1 MVHLPQKEVSTRMSK
16 EELEECAMSCIKNN
30 FKVLHL
36 IKEDCFENYRAGTDE
51 KRKIYLDEIKD
62 CSHAV
67 YNNLYMLF
75 EGDALSIEKEKEI
88 EKQVQDELLE
98 IANFIIE
105 YYREK
110 FYEEL
115 KNRKR

>member
-1 MVHLPQKEVSTRMSK
+1 MNSSISSRLPKADFAADVTLAAPGTKITFESLCSANTETVNWTFAGADIETAEGESVSVSYP
-16 EELEECAMSCIKNN
+16 EEGIYSV
-30 FKVLHL
+30 KVTAVN
-36 IKEDCFENYRAGTDE
+36 KAG
-51 KRKIYLDEIKD
+51 
-62 CSHAV
+62 
-67 YNNLYMLF
+67 
-75 EGDALSIEKEKEI
+75 SIEKEKEI

-105 YYREK
+105 YDREK

>member
-1 MVHLPQKEVSTRMSK
+1 M
-16 EELEECAMSCIKNN
+16 
-30 FKVLHL
+30 
-36 IKEDCFENYRAGTDE
+36 D
-51 KRKIYLDEIKD
+51 LDEIK
-62 CSHAV
+62 SIIKSEGIE
-67 YNNLYMLF
+67 NLVNSLN
-75 EGDALSIEKEKEI
+75 EKLLEKEKEI

-105 YYREK
+105 YDREK

>member
-16 EELEECAMSCIKNN
+16 EKLEECAMSCIKNN

-51 KRKIYLDEIKD
+51 KRKIYFDEIKD

-75 EGDALSIEKEKEI
+75 EGDALSIEKEKKI

-98 IANFIIE
+98 IANIIIE
-105 YYREK
+105 YDREK

>member
-1 MVHLPQKEVSTRMSK
+1 
-16 EELEECAMSCIKNN
+16 
-30 FKVLHL
+30 
-36 IKEDCFENYRAGTDE
+36 
-51 KRKIYLDEIKD
+51 
-62 CSHAV
+62 
-67 YNNLYMLF
+67 MLF

-105 YYREK
+105 YDREK

>member
-1 MVHLPQKEVSTRMSK
+1 MSKKEV
-16 EELEECAMSCIKNN
+16 EECAMSCIENN
-30 FKVLHL
+30 FKVLYL
-36 IKEDCFENYRAGTDE
+36 MKEDCFENYRVWTDE
-51 KRKIYLDEIKD
+51 ERKSCLDEIKD

-67 YNNLYMLF
+67 YNNLYMIF
-75 EGDALSIEKEKEI
+75 EVNALSIEKEKAI
-88 EKQVQDELLE
+88 EKRVQDELLE

-105 YYREK
+105 YDREK

>member
-16 EELEECAMSCIKNN
+16 EELEECAMSCIENN

-51 KRKIYLDEIKD
+51 KRKIYLDETKD

-67 YNNLYMLF
+67 YNNLYMLPQISCQY
-75 EGDALSIEKEKEI
+75 ALCSFY
-88 EKQVQDELLE
+88 
-98 IANFIIE
+98 FII
-105 YYREK
+105 
-110 FYEEL
+110 FFS
-115 KNRKR
+115 NTMCCH

>member
-16 EELEECAMSCIKNN
+16 EELEECAMSCIENN

-67 YNNLYMLF
+67 YNNLYVFF
-75 EGDALSIEKEKEI
+75 EMNTLSIEKEKEI
-88 EKQVQDELLE
+88 EKQLQDELLE

-105 YYREK
+105 YDREK

-115 KNRKR
+115 KNRKK

>member
-1 MVHLPQKEVSTRMSK
+1 MSK
-16 EELEECAMSCIKNN
+16 EELEECAMSCIENN

-36 IKEDCFENYRAGTDE
+36 IKEDCFENYRTGTDE

-105 YYREK
+105 YDREK